1 MAVKFLQAVPVIVI
15 ISILAF
21 LLLSLLP
28 GDPAIIIAGEQASP
42 AAIEQVRKQLG
53 LDRPFFEQLA
63 IWLFNL
69 ARGDFGSS
77 LILHQS
83 VLSAVVERLP
93 VTLSLAALS
102 ISFTIPVGVLLGSVA
117 AYFRRT
123 WIDSLVMTAA
133 LLGVSIPAFWIAI
146 LGVILFSV
154 QLGWVPSSGFVPISQ
169 GVGPWFSSIAL
180 PALILSLF
188 QIGFLSRMTRSAM
201 LDVLGQD
208 YIRTAR
214 AKGLSE
220 WRTVGKHALRNALI
234 LIITAT
240 GILLE
245 CRDRR
250 LCDHRAG
257 VRAAGDRPHGG
268 AGDHGARLSAGA
280 GHDADPRLHL
290 CDDQSDRR
298 YSLHAGGSA
307 GAS

>member
-102 ISFTIPVGVLLGSVA
+102 ISFTIPVGVL
-117 AYFRRT
+117 
-123 WIDSLVMTAA
+123 
-133 LLGVSIPAFWIAI
+133 
-146 LGVILFSV
+146 
-154 QLGWVPSSGFVPISQ
+154 QLWDL
-169 GVGPWFSSIAL
+169 W
-180 PALILSLF
+180 
-188 QIGFLSRMTRSAM
+188 
-201 LDVLGQD
+201 LD
-208 YIRTAR
+208 
-214 AKGLSE
+214 
-220 WRTVGKHALRNALI
+220 
-234 LIITAT
+234 
-240 GILLE
+240 
-245 CRDRR
+245 
-250 LCDHRAG
+250 
-257 VRAAGDRPHGG
+257 
-268 AGDHGARLSAGA
+268 
-280 GHDADPRLHL
+280 
-290 CDDQSDRR
+290 
-298 YSLHAGGSA
+298 
-307 GAS
+307 